1 MDRSPHQPRYRKI
14 SFTNLFDAAD
24 VQADTIVSL
33 LGFALIINA
42 SILTL
47 AGAAYYYQNSDIDP
61 ADADLFG
68 AHALIKSYIGN
79 AAAVIF
85 ALALLCVSFI
95 YPPLPWSLADN
106 QAGQSASI
114 TCTLAGQVVSE
125 GFLNWRV
132 SVSSQNLSIRAITDI
147 QPFLRRIVTRCIG
160 VVPAAIVAAAL
171 GGKGLNTMLVASQVV
186 LSVVLPTVIFPL
198 VYLCS
203 RKDIMTVLG
212 PEIESEQTPSPT
224 VVDNVNE
231 ERRGEGSEERRES
244 VERKEKSYVSP
255 KWVTVLGYLLTFV
268 VLMAN
273 VYVFV
278 QLGLGN

>member
-1 MDRSPHQPRYRKI
+1 MRKLRLLR
-14 SFTNLFDAAD
+14 FLEDTAD
-24 VQADTIVSL
+24 S
-33 LGFALIINA
+33 
-42 SILTL
+42 
-47 AGAAYYYQNSDIDP
+47 
-61 ADADLFG
+61 
-68 AHALIKSYIGN
+68 
-79 AAAVIF
+79 
-85 ALALLCVSFI
+85 
-95 YPPLPWSLADN
+95 

-132 SVSSQNLSIRAITDI
+132 SVSFVTSSIRAIADI

-160 VVPAAIVAAAL
+160 VIPAAIVAAAM

-212 PEIESEQTPSPT
+212 PEIDSEPTPSPIL
-224 VVDNVNE
+224 DNGIE
-231 ERRGEGSEERRES
+231 ERTGDGSEERRET
-244 VERKEKSYVSP
+244 VERREKIYISP
-255 KWVTVLGYLLTFV
+255 KWVTILGYLLTFV

>member
-1 MDRSPHQPRYRKI
+1 L
-14 SFTNLFDAAD
+14 T
-24 VQADTIVSL
+24 
-33 LGFALIINA
+33 INA

-47 AGAAYYYQNSDIDP
+47 AGAAFYYQNSDIDP
-61 ADADLFG
+61 SDADLFG

-85 ALALLCVSFI
+85 ALALLCVSFP
-95 YPPLPWSLADN
+95 YLDPPSTADS

-132 SVSSQNLSIRAITDI
+132 SVSFQNFSIRATANI

-160 VVPAAIVAAAL
+160 VIPAAIVAAAM

-212 PEIESEQTPSPT
+212 PEIESDTLVSP
-224 VVDNVNE
+224 VLESE
-231 ERRGEGSEERRES
+231 ERRGEGNEERRET
-244 VERKEKSYVSP
+244 VERRQKSYISP
-255 KWVTVLGYLLTFV
+255 KWVTILGYLLTFV